1 MLSSTI
7 NNLILDLKPRERE
20 VLAGRFGLEK
30 NKKETLAGLGKKYG
44 ITRERIRQ
52 IEADALEKLR
62 EEVRREKF
70 VPIVSQ
76 VSRHLDG
83 LGGLRRHDLLVQE
96 LRTLLDDEKLHDLH
110 LHFLGAVTHQPFYYF
125 DDAEFHSFWYVDE
138 KILKKLR
145 KLIDHLEK
153 MIGSRKEELILEN
166 KFNHYLSRVSRIYNV
181 AEPVGFNYVLVS
193 RKFKANPFGN
203 FGLSEWEEIE
213 PKTMGGKAYLILK
226 KQKTPFHFREVAQ
239 EINRM
244 RFDDKKALPQTVHN
258 ELIKDPRFV
267 LVGRGMYGLK
277 EHGYLPGTAR
287 EIMTYILKKD
297 GSMTADNLL
306 KAIAKQRI
314 LQKNTVVLNLHNKK
328 YFRRLPNGKYGIK

>member
-62 EEVRREKF
+62 EEARREKF
-70 VPIVSQ
+70 VPIINQ

-110 LHFLGAVTHQPFYYF
+110 LHFLGAVAREPFYYF

-153 MIGSRKEELILEN
+153 IISSRKEELILEN
-166 KFNHYLSRVSRIYNV
+166 KFNYYLSRVSRIYNV
-181 AEPVGFNYVLVS
+181 AEPVSFNYVLVS

-203 FGLSEWEEIE
+203 FGLSQWEEIE
-213 PKTMGGKAYLILK
+213 PKTMGSKAYLILK
-226 KQKTPFHFREVAQ
+226 KQKAPLHFREVTQ
-239 EINRM
+239 EINRI

-258 ELIKDPRFV
+258 ELIKDSRFV

-277 EHGYLPGTAR
+277 EYGYLPGTAR
-287 EIMTYILKKD
+287 EIITHLLKKD
-297 GSMTADNLL
+297 GPMTADNLL
-306 KAIAKQRI
+306 KTIAKQRI

-328 YFRRLPNGKYGIK
+328 YFRRMPDGKYGIK